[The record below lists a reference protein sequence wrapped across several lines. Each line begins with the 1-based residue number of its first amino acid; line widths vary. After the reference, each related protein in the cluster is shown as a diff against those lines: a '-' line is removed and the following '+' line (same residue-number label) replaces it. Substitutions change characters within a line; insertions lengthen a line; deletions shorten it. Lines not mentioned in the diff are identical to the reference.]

1 MPNRVEFQQPV
12 RALQFMRLEPVS
24 NVDNRRSLKE
34 RFSDLI
40 GAIVDIEVSL
50 QFLGIVVSILVGLG
64 VFGYVTVTWLLHL
77 IEKGHY
83 VVSFGLSVVLLAAA
97 AGAIARIPIAM
108 LLVFGSAMV
117 CGTAFL
123 LGAGNV
129 LLP

>member
-1 MPNRVEFQQPV
+1 
-12 RALQFMRLEPVS
+12 MRLEPVS

-34 RFSDLI
+34 HVSALF

-50 QFLGIVVSILVGLG
+50 QFLGIVVSVIVGLG
-64 VFGYVTVTWLLHL
+64 VFGYVTVSWLLHF

-83 VVSFGLSVVLLAAA
+83 VLSFCSSVVLLAAA
-97 AGAIARIPIAM
+97 IGTIARIPIAM
-108 LLVFGSAMV
+108 LVVFGSAMV
-117 CGTAFL
+117 CGTAFF